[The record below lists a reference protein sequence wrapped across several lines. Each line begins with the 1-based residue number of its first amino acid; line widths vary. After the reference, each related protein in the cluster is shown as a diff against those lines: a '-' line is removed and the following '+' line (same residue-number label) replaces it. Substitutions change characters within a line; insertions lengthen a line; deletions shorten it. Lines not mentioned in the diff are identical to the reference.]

1 LLIPITHSLDL
12 LRLSILK
19 GYSVAM
25 ISGQTLTLGVMAAVL
40 LPLSL
45 GIFAGMV
52 RKGCIEGTLT
62 QY

>member
-1 LLIPITHSLDL
+1 MPITHSLDV
-12 LRLSILK
+12 LRLTILK

-25 ISGQTLTLGVMAAVL
+25 ISGQTLALGVMAAVL

-45 GIFAGMV
+45 GIFVGMV
-52 RKGCIEGTLT
+52 RKGCIEGKLT

>member
-1 LLIPITHSLDL
+1 
-12 LRLSILK
+12 
-19 GYSVAM
+19 M

-45 GIFAGMV
+45 GIFAAVV
-52 RKGCIEGTLT
+52 REGRIEGTLT